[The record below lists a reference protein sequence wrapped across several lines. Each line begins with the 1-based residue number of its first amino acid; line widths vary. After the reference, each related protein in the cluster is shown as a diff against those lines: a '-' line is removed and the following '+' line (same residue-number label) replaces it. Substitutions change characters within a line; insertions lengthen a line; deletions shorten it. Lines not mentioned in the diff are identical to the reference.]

1 MAYAIGLL
9 TTDGNLSPDGR
20 HFDFTSN
27 DVGLIETF
35 KSCLNLTNRTG
46 RKKSTYTGKLAYR
59 VQFGNIFLY
68 HKLVEIGLMPNKSKI
83 LGILNIPD
91 KFFFDFL
98 RGHLDRDGSIKRYFD
113 PIYKNSLRLYVS
125 FLSASEKH
133 IQWIRCKI
141 ESFLGITGYLRKS
154 NRAYYLSY
162 AKKDSIKLLKSMY
175 YKENLPCLKR
185 KFDTVKDFLIRP
197 R

>member
-1 MAYAIGLL
+1 MAYAIGLI
-9 TTDGNLSPDGR
+9 TTDGNLSSDGR

-27 DVGLIETF
+27 DVDLIETF
-35 KSCLNLTNRTG
+35 KSCLNLTNRIG
-46 RKKSTYTGKLAYR
+46 RKKSTYTGKFSHR
-59 VQFGNIFLY
+59 VQFGNVFLY
-68 HKLVEIGLMPNKSKI
+68 HKLVEIGLMPNKSKVV
-83 LGILNIPD
+83 GVLNIPD

-98 RGHLDRDGSIKRYFD
+98 RGHLDGDGSIKRYFD

-133 IQWIRCKI
+133 IQWIRNRI
-141 ESFLGITGYLRKS
+141 DFFLNMTGSIREH

-162 AKKDSIKLLKSMY
+162 SKHDSIQLLKSMY

-185 KFDTVKDFLIRP
+185 KFIIAKEFIT
-197 R
+197 